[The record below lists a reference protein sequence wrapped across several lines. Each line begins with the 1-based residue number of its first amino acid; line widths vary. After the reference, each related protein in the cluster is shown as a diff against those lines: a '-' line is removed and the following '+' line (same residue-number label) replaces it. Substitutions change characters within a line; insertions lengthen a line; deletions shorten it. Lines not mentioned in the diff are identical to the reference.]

1 MIPDTSG
8 NDLRPADLWG
18 SFLDPT
24 LTGRRGTS
32 GNLPCHLAHFF
43 VNEAVRCKNDR
54 RAQLVWCSF
63 EVADLAASFFNE
75 QNARGDV
82 PLVEAEF
89 PEAVE
94 APGGHAGQIERRRSV
109 AAHAVGSLSELA
121 VILKIRAASAVPH
134 GKAGAEQACR
144 EGGDLGDDDLDRKS
158 ACRERVSKSE
168 GGGA

>member
-1 MIPDTSG
+1 MWSLFVFFFFFSSRRRHTRCSRDWSSDVCSSNLTCLGLEGASLAPRQPAHHRHQRPVVPGRMIPDTSG

-94 APGGHAGQIERRRSV
+94 APGGHAGQIEIGR
-109 AAHAVGSLSELA
+109 AHV
-121 VILKIRAASAVPH
+121 
-134 GKAGAEQACR
+134 
-144 EGGDLGDDDLDRKS
+144 
-158 ACRERVSKSE
+158 
-168 GGGA
+168 